1 MLLLEGDNEPNKII
15 SQFSLCPELS
25 KVVEPAGVAFEKIVI
40 QVFGGEISEES
51 EDEEEKK
58 EIIIEED
65 NIEYDWEKEYKE
77 EESKKNIKDLFSN
90 GYNYYKILGL
100 EDKFLNSKEED
111 FRKAYKKLALIYH
124 PDKNQ
129 ENKSLQGVSDEQ
141 IREEIKKDLEKENKL
156 GNENNNNDEDENSE
170 ENNKNIKENKN
181 ENKISKEED
190 QKNREINKKWLKLK
204 EAYDTLSD
212 PEKRKKYDSTIVFD
226 DSIPEDKVY
235 SQKDFFSTFGP
246 VFLRNGIWSKKKPVP
261 KLGDIQSPLQKVK
274 LFYKFWHNFQS
285 WRDFSVEGEYDL
297 EEATSR
303 FEKRQMLKE
312 NKKMKASMKK
322 EEKIRID
329 TLTNIAYKR
338 DPRIIEEEKRLEK
351 EKEEEKKQRALERQ
365 KQKEEQELRRQ
376 MMIKQNEEEKER
388 LKQIKLKEKEDLE
401 IKILNLI
408 KENNIKIND
417 SDIFQFKLN
426 SKNDSLKEFLQHITK
441 YEKENNSALKKE
453 IIEKCNSL
461 FGMKFAEEKKEET
474 DKKDSIWSKEEM
486 FLLQKGVKKYP
497 AGTKQRWDKIKE
509 IVKTKSEEEIIQ
521 MTHYLVVN
529 PNIKIEG
536 NINLKELLQKEK
548 KENKEEKK
556 IKNEKNTEKKSE
568 ANWTSEEQKLLEE
581 ALKKY
586 PSSLPTN
593 ERWTNI
599 AKHVGKTKKQCVERY
614 KYLANLIKKNKEKGK

>member
-1 MLLLEGDNEPNKII
+1 MFLREGNEEPNKII
-15 SQFSLCPELS
+15 SKFCLCPDLS
-25 KVVEPAGVAFEKIVI
+25 KVVEPAGIAFEKIVI
-40 QVFGGEISEES
+40 QVYGGEISEES
-51 EDEEEKK
+51 EEEEEKN
-58 EIIIEED
+58 EIIVEED
-65 NIEYDWEKEYKE
+65 NIEYEWEKEYKE
-77 EESKKNIKDLFSN
+77 KESKKNIKDMFSN

-100 EDKFLNSKEED
+100 EDKFLNAKEED
-111 FRKAYKKLALIYH
+111 FRKAYKKLAIIYH
-124 PDKNQ
+124 PDKNK
-129 ENKSLQGVSDEQ
+129 ENKSLPGVSDEQ
-141 IREEIKKDLEKENKL
+141 IKEEIKKDLEKENKS
-156 GNENNNNDEDENSE
+156 GNENDEED
-170 ENNKNIKENKN
+170 NNKNNEN
-181 ENKISKEED
+181 ENKINKEED

-226 DSIPEDKVY
+226 DSIPEDIPY
-235 SQKDFFSTFGP
+235 NENNFFSTFGP
-246 VFLRNGIWSKKKPVP
+246 VFLKNSIWSKKKPVP
-261 KLGDIQSPLQKVK
+261 KLGDMNSPLQKVK

-329 TLTNIAYKR
+329 NLINIAYKR

-351 EKEEEKKQRALERQ
+351 EKEEEKKRRALERQ

-388 LKQIKLKEKEDLE
+388 LKKLKMKEKEDLE
-401 IKILNLI
+401 KKILEI
-408 KENNIKIND
+408 IEENNIKIND
-417 SDIFQFKLN
+417 DDLFQFKLN
-426 SKNDSLKEFLQHITK
+426 SKNESLKEFIEHINK
-441 YEKENNSALKKE
+441 FEKEEKNIKKKE
-453 IIEKCNSL
+453 IIEKGNSL
-461 FGMKFAEEKKEET
+461 FGMKFKEEKNDEKEKKE
-474 DKKDSIWSKEEM
+474 SIWSKEEM

-509 IVKTKSEEEIIQ
+509 IVKTKSEDEIIQ
-521 MTHYLVVN
+521 MTHYLILN
-529 PNIKIEG
+529 PNIKFEE
-536 NINLKELLQKEK
+536 NINLKELLKKEK
-548 KENKEEKK
+548 KENKEEKQK
-556 IKNEKNTEKKSE
+556 KSEKSEKKSE
-568 ANWTSEEQKLLEE
+568 MNWTAEEQKLLEE

-586 PSSLPTN
+586 PSSLPAN

-614 KYLANLIKKNKEKGK
+614 KYLANIIKKNKEKGK

>member
-1 MLLLEGDNEPNKII
+1 MFLREGDEEPNKII
-15 SQFSLCPELS
+15 SKFCLCPDLS
-25 KVVEPAGVAFEKIVI
+25 KVVEPAGIAFEKIVI
-40 QVFGGEISEES
+40 QVYGGEISEES
-51 EDEEEKK
+51 EEEEEKN

-65 NIEYDWEKEYKE
+65 NIEYEWEKEYKE
-77 EESKKNIKDLFSN
+77 QESKKNIKDIFSN

-111 FRKAYKKLALIYH
+111 FRKAYKKMAIIYH
-124 PDKNQ
+124 PDKNK

-141 IREEIKKDLEKENKL
+141 IKEEIKKDLEKENKL
-156 GNENNNNDEDENSE
+156 GNEEKNEDNNEEKKIGNNN
-170 ENNKNIKENKN
+170 N
-181 ENKISKEED
+181 ENKISEEEE

-204 EAYDTLSD
+204 EAYDTLID

-226 DSIPEDKVY
+226 DSIPEDKEY
-235 SQKDFFSTFGP
+235 TEKDFFTTFGP
-246 VFLRNGIWSKKKPVP
+246 VFLNNGIWSKKKPVP
-261 KLGDIQSPLQKVK
+261 KLGDMQSPLQKVK

-312 NKKMKASMKK
+312 NKKMKASMRK

-329 TLTNIAYKR
+329 TLINIAYKR

-351 EKEEEKKQRALERQ
+351 EREEEKKKRALERQ
-365 KQKEEQELRRQ
+365 KQREEEELKREI
-376 MMIKQNEEEKER
+376 MIKQYEEEKER
-388 LKQIKLKEKEDLE
+388 IKKKKLEEKEE
-401 IKILNLI
+401 MEKNIINII
-408 KENNIKIND
+408 KENNINMNED
-417 SDIFQFKLN
+417 DLFQFKLN
-426 SKNDSLKEFLQHITK
+426 SKNESLKECLDYISK
-441 YEKENNSALKKE
+441 YEKEDNNIKKKE
-453 IIEKCNSL
+453 IMEKCKSL
-461 FGMKFAEEKKEET
+461 FGMKFKEEIKEEKEKE
-474 DKKDSIWSKEEM
+474 SIWTKEEM

-521 MTHYLVVN
+521 MTHYLILN
-529 PNIKIEG
+529 PNIKVED
-536 NINLKELLQKEK
+536 NINLKELLKKEK
-548 KENKEEKK
+548 KENKEEKQK
-556 IKNEKNTEKKSE
+556 SNEKTEKSEKKSE
-568 ANWTSEEQKLLEE
+568 MNWTAEEQKLLEE

-586 PSSLPTN
+586 PSSLPAN

-614 KYLANLIKKNKEKGK
+614 KYLANIIKKNKEKGK

>member
-1 MLLLEGDNEPNKII
+1 MLLIEGDNEPNKII
-15 SQFSLCPELS
+15 SKFCICSELS

-40 QVFGGEISEES
+40 QVYGGEISEES
-51 EDEEEKK
+51 EDEEEKI
-58 EIIIEED
+58 EIKIEED

-77 EESKKNIKDLFSN
+77 KEKKKNIKDLFSN

-111 FRKAYKKLALIYH
+111 FRRAYKKLALIYH
-124 PDKNQ
+124 PDKNK

-141 IREEIKKDLEKENKL
+141 IKEEIKKDLEKENKL
-156 GNENNNNDEDENSE
+156 GNEEENEDDNEEKKIKNNNV
-170 ENNKNIKENKN
+170 
-181 ENKISKEED
+181 NKISEEKE

-226 DSIPEDKVY
+226 DSIPEDKEY
-235 SQKDFFSTFGP
+235 TEKDFFSTFGP
-246 VFLRNGIWSKKKPVP
+246 VFLNNGIWSKKKPVP

-274 LFYKFWHNFQS
+274 LFYRFWHNFQS

-312 NKKMKASMKK
+312 NRKMKASMKK

-351 EKEEEKKQRALERQ
+351 EREEEKKKRALERQ
-365 KQKEEQELRRQ
+365 KQKEEEELKRQ
-376 MMIKQNEEEKER
+376 IMIKQNEEEKQR
-388 LKQIKLKEKEDLE
+388 LKKKKLEEKEE
-401 IKILNLI
+401 MEKNIINII
-408 KENNIKIND
+408 KENNINMND
-417 SDIFQFKLN
+417 DDLFQFKLN
-426 SKNDSLKEFLQHITK
+426 SKNESLKEFLNYISK
-441 YEKENNSALKKE
+441 FEKEDNNIKKKE
-453 IIEKCNSL
+453 IIEKCKSL
-461 FGMKFAEEKKEET
+461 FGMKFKEEIKE
-474 DKKDSIWSKEEM
+474 DKEKDSIWTKEEM

-497 AGTKQRWDKIKE
+497 AGTKKRWDKIKE
-509 IVKTKSEEEIIQ
+509 IVKTKNEEEIVR

-548 KENKEEKK
+548 KEQNNEEKK
-556 IKNEKNTEKKSE
+556 NKSE
-568 ANWTSEEQKLLEE
+568 KQEKSEINWTGEEQKLLEE

-599 AKHVGKTKKQCVERY
+599 SKHVGKTKKQCVERY
-614 KYLANLIKKNKEKGK
+614 KYLANLIKKNKGKGK

>member
-1 MLLLEGDNEPNKII
+1 MFLREGDEEPNKII
-15 SQFSLCPELS
+15 SKFCLCPDLS
-25 KVVEPAGVAFEKIVI
+25 KVVEPAGIAFEKIVI
-40 QVFGGEISEES
+40 QVYGGEISEES
-51 EDEEEKK
+51 EEEEEKN
-58 EIIIEED
+58 EIIVEED
-65 NIEYDWEKEYKE
+65 NIEYEWEKEYKE
-77 EESKKNIKDLFSN
+77 KESKKNIKDMFSN

-100 EDKFLNSKEED
+100 EDKFLNAKEED
-111 FRKAYKKLALIYH
+111 FRKAYKKLAIIYH
-124 PDKNQ
+124 PDKNK
-129 ENKSLQGVSDEQ
+129 ENKSLPGVSDEQ
-141 IREEIKKDLEKENKL
+141 IKEEIKKDLEKENKS
-156 GNENNNNDEDENSE
+156 GNENDEED
-170 ENNKNIKENKN
+170 NNKNNEN
-181 ENKISKEED
+181 ENKINKEED

-226 DSIPEDKVY
+226 DSIPEDIPY
-235 SQKDFFSTFGP
+235 TENNFFSTFGP
-246 VFLRNGIWSKKKPVP
+246 VFLQNSIWSKKKPVP
-261 KLGDIQSPLQKVK
+261 KLGDMNSPLQKVK

-329 TLTNIAYKR
+329 NLTNIAYKR

-351 EKEEEKKQRALERQ
+351 EKEEEKKRRALERQ

-388 LKQIKLKEKEDLE
+388 LKKLKMKEKEDLE
-401 IKILNLI
+401 KKILEI
-408 KENNIKIND
+408 IEENNIKIND
-417 SDIFQFKLN
+417 DDLFQFKLN
-426 SKNDSLKEFLQHITK
+426 SKNESLKEFIEHINK
-441 YEKENNSALKKE
+441 FEKEEKNIKKKE
-453 IIEKCNSL
+453 IIEKGNSL
-461 FGMKFAEEKKEET
+461 FGMKFKEEKNDEKEKKE
-474 DKKDSIWSKEEM
+474 SIWSKEEM

-509 IVKTKSEEEIIQ
+509 MVKTKSEEEIIQ
-521 MTHYLVVN
+521 MTHYLILN
-529 PNIKIEG
+529 PNIKFEE
-536 NINLKELLQKEK
+536 NINLKELLKKEK
-548 KENKEEKK
+548 KENKEEKQ
-556 IKNEKNTEKKSE
+556 KNSEKSEKKSE
-568 ANWTSEEQKLLEE
+568 MNWTAEEQKLLEE

-586 PSSLPTN
+586 PSSLPAN

-614 KYLANLIKKNKEKGK
+614 KYLANIIKKNKEKGK

>member
-1 MLLLEGDNEPNKII
+1 MFLREGDEEPNKII
-15 SQFSLCPELS
+15 SKFCLCPDLS
-25 KVVEPAGVAFEKIVI
+25 KVVEPAGIAFEKIVI
-40 QVFGGEISEES
+40 QVYGGEISEES
-51 EDEEEKK
+51 EEEEEKN
-58 EIIIEED
+58 EIIVEED
-65 NIEYDWEKEYKE
+65 NIEYEWEKEYKE
-77 EESKKNIKDLFSN
+77 KESKKNIKDMFSN

-100 EDKFLNSKEED
+100 EDKFLNAKEED
-111 FRKAYKKLALIYH
+111 FRKAYKKLAIIYH
-124 PDKNQ
+124 PDKNK
-129 ENKSLQGVSDEQ
+129 ENKSLPGVSDEQ
-141 IREEIKKDLEKENKL
+141 IKEEIKKDLEKENKS
-156 GNENNNNDEDENSE
+156 GNENDEED
-170 ENNKNIKENKN
+170 NNKNNEN
-181 ENKISKEED
+181 ENKINKEED

-226 DSIPEDKVY
+226 DSIPEDIPY
-235 SQKDFFSTFGP
+235 NENNFFSTFGP
-246 VFLRNGIWSKKKPVP
+246 VFLNNSIWSKKKPVP
-261 KLGDIQSPLQKVK
+261 KLGDMNSPLQKVK

-329 TLTNIAYKR
+329 NLTNIAYKR

-351 EKEEEKKQRALERQ
+351 EKEEEKKRRALERQ

-388 LKQIKLKEKEDLE
+388 LKKLKMKEKEDLE
-401 IKILNLI
+401 KKILEI
-408 KENNIKIND
+408 IEENNIKIND
-417 SDIFQFKLN
+417 DDLFQFKLN
-426 SKNDSLKEFLQHITK
+426 SKNESLKEFIEHINK
-441 YEKENNSALKKE
+441 FEKEEKNIKKKE
-453 IIEKCNSL
+453 IIDKGNSL
-461 FGMKFAEEKKEET
+461 FGMKFKEEKNDEKEKKE
-474 DKKDSIWSKEEM
+474 SIWSKEEM

-509 IVKTKSEEEIIQ
+509 IVKTKSEDEIIQ
-521 MTHYLVVN
+521 MTHYLILN
-529 PNIKIEG
+529 PNIKFEE
-536 NINLKELLQKEK
+536 NINLKELLKKEK
-548 KENKEEKK
+548 KENKEEKQ
-556 IKNEKNTEKKSE
+556 KNSEKSEKKSE
-568 ANWTSEEQKLLEE
+568 MNWTAEEQKLLEE

-586 PSSLPTN
+586 PSSLPAN

-614 KYLANLIKKNKEKGK
+614 KYLANIIKKNKEKGK

>member
-1 MLLLEGDNEPNKII
+1 MLLIEGDNEPNKII
-15 SQFSLCPELS
+15 SKFCICSELS
-25 KVVEPAGVAFEKIVI
+25 KVVEPAGHAFEKIVI
-40 QVFGGEISEES
+40 QVYGGEISEES
-51 EDEEEKK
+51 EDEEEKI
-58 EIIIEED
+58 EIKIEED

-77 EESKKNIKDLFSN
+77 KEKKKNIKDLFSN

-111 FRKAYKKLALIYH
+111 FRRAYKKLALIYH
-124 PDKNQ
+124 PDKNK

-141 IREEIKKDLEKENKL
+141 IKEEIKKDLEKENKL
-156 GNENNNNDEDENSE
+156 GNEEENEDDNEEKKIKNNNV
-170 ENNKNIKENKN
+170 
-181 ENKISKEED
+181 NKISEEEE

-226 DSIPEDKVY
+226 DSIPEDKEY
-235 SQKDFFSTFGP
+235 TEKDFFSTFGP
-246 VFLRNGIWSKKKPVP
+246 VFLNNGIWSKKKPVP

-274 LFYKFWHNFQS
+274 LFYRFWHNFQS

-312 NKKMKASMKK
+312 NRKMKASMKK

-351 EKEEEKKQRALERQ
+351 EREEEKKKRALERQ
-365 KQKEEQELRRQ
+365 KQKEEEELKRQ
-376 MMIKQNEEEKER
+376 IMIKQNEEEKQR
-388 LKQIKLKEKEDLE
+388 LKKKKLEEKEE
-401 IKILNLI
+401 MEKNIINII
-408 KENNIKIND
+408 KENNINMND
-417 SDIFQFKLN
+417 DDMFQFKLN
-426 SKNDSLKEFLQHITK
+426 SKNESLKEFLNYISK
-441 YEKENNSALKKE
+441 FEKEDNNIKKKE
-453 IIEKCNSL
+453 IIEKCKSL
-461 FGMKFAEEKKEET
+461 FGMKFKEEIKE
-474 DKKDSIWSKEEM
+474 DKEKDSIWTKEEM

-497 AGTKQRWDKIKE
+497 AGTKKRWDKIKE
-509 IVKTKSEEEIIQ
+509 IVKTKSEEEIVR

-548 KENKEEKK
+548 KEQNNEEKK
-556 IKNEKNTEKKSE
+556 NKSE
-568 ANWTSEEQKLLEE
+568 KQEKSEINWTGEEQKLLEE

-593 ERWTNI
+593 ERWSNI
-599 AKHVGKTKKQCVERY
+599 SKHVGKTKKQCVERY
-614 KYLANLIKKNKEKGK
+614 KYLANLIKKNKGKGK

>member
-1 MLLLEGDNEPNKII
+1 MFLREGDEEPNKII
-15 SQFSLCPELS
+15 SKFCLCPDLS
-25 KVVEPAGVAFEKIVI
+25 KVVEPAGIAFEKIVI
-40 QVFGGEISEES
+40 QVYGGEISEES
-51 EDEEEKK
+51 EEEEAKN
-58 EIIIEED
+58 EIIVEED
-65 NIEYDWEKEYKE
+65 NIEYEWEKEYKE
-77 EESKKNIKDLFSN
+77 KESKKNIKDMFSN

-100 EDKFLNSKEED
+100 EDKFLNAKEED
-111 FRKAYKKLALIYH
+111 FRKAYKKLAIIYH
-124 PDKNQ
+124 PDKNK
-129 ENKSLQGVSDEQ
+129 ENKSLPGVSDEQ
-141 IREEIKKDLEKENKL
+141 IKEEIKKDLEKENKS
-156 GNENNNNDEDENSE
+156 GNENDEED
-170 ENNKNIKENKN
+170 NNKNNEN
-181 ENKISKEED
+181 ENKINKEED

-226 DSIPEDKVY
+226 DSIPEDIPY
-235 SQKDFFSTFGP
+235 TENNFFSTFGP
-246 VFLRNGIWSKKKPVP
+246 VFLKNSIWSKKKPVP
-261 KLGDIQSPLQKVK
+261 KLGDMNSPLQKVK

-329 TLTNIAYKR
+329 NLINIAYKR

-351 EKEEEKKQRALERQ
+351 EKEEEKKRRALERQ

-388 LKQIKLKEKEDLE
+388 LKKLKMKEKEDLE
-401 IKILNLI
+401 KKILEI
-408 KENNIKIND
+408 IEENNIKIND
-417 SDIFQFKLN
+417 DDLFQFKLN
-426 SKNDSLKEFLQHITK
+426 SKNESLKEFIEHINK
-441 YEKENNSALKKE
+441 FEKEEKNIKKKE
-453 IIEKCNSL
+453 IIDKCNSL
-461 FGMKFAEEKKEET
+461 FGMKFKEEKNDEKEKKE
-474 DKKDSIWSKEEM
+474 SIWSKEEM

-509 IVKTKSEEEIIQ
+509 IVKTKSEDEIIQ
-521 MTHYLVVN
+521 MTHYLILN
-529 PNIKIEG
+529 PNIKFEE
-536 NINLKELLQKEK
+536 NINLKELLKKEK
-548 KENKEEKK
+548 KENKEEKQ
-556 IKNEKNTEKKSE
+556 KNSEKSEKKSE
-568 ANWTSEEQKLLEE
+568 MNWTAEEQKLLEE

-586 PSSLPTN
+586 PSSLPAN

-614 KYLANLIKKNKEKGK
+614 KYLANIIKKNKEKGK

>member
-1 MLLLEGDNEPNKII
+1 MFLREGDEEPNKII
-15 SQFSLCPELS
+15 SKFCLCPDLS
-25 KVVEPAGVAFEKIVI
+25 KVVEPAGIAFEKIVI
-40 QVFGGEISEES
+40 QVYGGEISEES
-51 EDEEEKK
+51 EEEEEKN

-65 NIEYDWEKEYKE
+65 NIEYEWEKEYKE
-77 EESKKNIKDLFSN
+77 QESKKNIKDIFSN

-100 EDKFLNSKEED
+100 EDKFLNAKEED
-111 FRKAYKKLALIYH
+111 FRKAYKKLAIIYH
-124 PDKNQ
+124 PDKNK
-129 ENKSLQGVSDEQ
+129 ENKSLPGVSDEQ
-141 IREEIKKDLEKENKL
+141 IKEEIKKDLEKENKS
-156 GNENNNNDEDENSE
+156 GNENDDED
-170 ENNKNIKENKN
+170 NKKDE
-181 ENKISKEED
+181 ENKINKEED

-226 DSIPEDKVY
+226 DSIPEDIPY
-235 SQKDFFSTFGP
+235 TENNFFSTFGP
-246 VFLRNGIWSKKKPVP
+246 VFLKNSIWSKKKPVP
-261 KLGDIQSPLQKVK
+261 KLGDMKSPFQKVK

-329 TLTNIAYKR
+329 NLTNIAYKR
-338 DPRIIEEEKRLEK
+338 DPRIIEEEKRLQK
-351 EKEEEKKQRALERQ
+351 EREEEKKRRALERQ

-388 LKQIKLKEKEDLE
+388 LKKMRMKEKEDLE
-401 IKILNLI
+401 KKILKI
-408 KENNIKIND
+408 IEENNIKIND
-417 SDIFQFKLN
+417 DDIFQFKLN
-426 SKNDSLKEFLQHITK
+426 SKNESLTEFIQHINK
-441 YEKENNSALKKE
+441 FENEEKNIKKKE
-453 IIEKCNSL
+453 IIDKCNSL
-461 FGMKFAEEKKEET
+461 FGMKFKEEKNEEKEKKE
-474 DKKDSIWSKEEM
+474 SIWSKEEM

-521 MTHYLVVN
+521 MTHYLILN
-529 PNIKIEG
+529 PNIKVED
-536 NINLKELLQKEK
+536 NINLKELLKKEK

-556 IKNEKNTEKKSE
+556 KNNEKTEKAEKNSE
-568 ANWTSEEQKLLEE
+568 MNWTAEEQKLLEE

-586 PSSLPTN
+586 PSSLPAN

-614 KYLANLIKKNKEKGK
+614 KYLANIIKKNKEKGK

>member
-1 MLLLEGDNEPNKII
+1 MFLREGDNETNKII
-15 SQFSLCPELS
+15 SKFSLCSELS
-25 KVVEPAGVAFEKIVI
+25 KVIEPAGIAFEKIVI
-40 QVFGGEISEES
+40 QVYGGEISEES

-77 EESKKNIKDLFSN
+77 QESKKNIKDIFSN

-100 EDKFLNSKEED
+100 EDKFLNSKDED

-124 PDKNQ
+124 PDKNK

-141 IREEIKKDLEKENKL
+141 IREEIQKDLEKENKL
-156 GNENNNNDEDENSE
+156 GNENNDNEDENNE
-170 ENNKNIKENKN
+170 ENNKKENENKN
-181 ENKISKEED
+181 TISKEED

-235 SQKDFFSTFGP
+235 SEKDFFSTFGP
-246 VFLRNGIWSKKKPVP
+246 VFLKNGIWSKKKPVP
-261 KLGDIQSPLQKVK
+261 KLGDMQSPLPKVK

-351 EKEEEKKQRALERQ
+351 EREEEKKQRALERQ
-365 KQKEEQELRRQ
+365 KQKEEQELKRQ

-388 LKQIKLKEKEDLE
+388 QKQIRLKEKEDLE
-401 IKILNLI
+401 LKILNII
-408 KENNIKIND
+408 KESNIKIND
-417 SDIFQFKLN
+417 NDIFQFKLN
-426 SKNDSLKEFLQHITK
+426 SNNDSLKEFLQHITK
-441 YEKENNSALKKE
+441 FEKENKASLKKE
-453 IIEKCNSL
+453 ILEKCDSL
-461 FGMKFAEEKKEET
+461 FGMKFKEEKKEESE
-474 DKKDSIWSKEEM
+474 KKDSIWSKEEM

-497 AGTKQRWDKIKE
+497 AGTKQRWDKIRE

-521 MTHYLVVN
+521 MAHYLVVN

-548 KENKEEKK
+548 KENKENKEEKK
-556 IKNEKNTEKKSE
+556 IKNEKTNEKKSE
-568 ANWTSEEQKLLEE
+568 ANWTAEEQKLLEE

-614 KYLANLIKKNKEKGK
+614 KYLASLIKKNKEKGK